1 MSFANE
7 RVNLRCLYASAIMI
21 YKSIC
26 NNFIGLSKLFFWE
39 IFLCQKLKILNLKK
53 SILSPLDALKKEKLN
68 QLDKQ
73 KLKLLYARNYS
84 VYNDV
89 NILFKCFRNLGQK

>member
-1 MSFANE
+1 MWFTKNPFGYLKNCFLVLLNFRTWIGFGNDKQEIE
-7 RVNLRCLYASAIMI
+7 R
-21 YKSIC
+21 
-26 NNFIGLSKLFFWE
+26 GLP
-39 IFLCQKLKILNLKK
+39 NLKK

>member
-1 MSFANE
+1 MCFINIPFGKIKNCFL
-7 RVNLRCLYASAIMI
+7 VLLNLRTW
-21 YKSIC
+21 
-26 NNFIGLSKLFFWE
+26 IGFGNDKQE
-39 IFLCQKLKILNLKK
+39 IERGLPNLKK